1 MKKNPTESYTMTF
14 IGLHALIHNS
24 EGKILI
30 IQRCETNRY
39 KPLMWDVPGGKK
51 QTGESVLEGLQRE
64 VFEETGLKITSVI
77 KPLSVFANTTQ
88 VPVREDV
95 QIVFLCTVE
104 DADAEIVLDQTEHR
118 SYEWIDPADLRKY
131 DIMAY
136 LACYCDTVE
145 NCGD

>member
-1 MKKNPTESYTMTF
+1 MKKSNESYTMTY
-14 IGLHALIHNS
+14 IGLHALIYND
-24 EGKILI
+24 EGKVLI
-30 IQRCETNRY
+30 IQRCSTNRY

-64 VFEETGLKITSVI
+64 VFEETGLKINRVI

-104 DADAEIVLDQTEHR
+104 NCHEEVVLDKTEHQR
-118 SYEWIDPADLRKY
+118 YEWVNPENLRDY

-136 LACYCDTVE
+136 LECYCNTVE
-145 NCGD
+145 NDEN